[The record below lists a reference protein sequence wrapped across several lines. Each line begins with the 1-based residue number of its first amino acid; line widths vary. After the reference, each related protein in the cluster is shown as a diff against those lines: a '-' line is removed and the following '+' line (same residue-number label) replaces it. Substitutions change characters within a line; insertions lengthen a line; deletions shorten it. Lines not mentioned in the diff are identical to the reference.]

1 LAWQCCIYMIPYGF
15 VSERNTYELPAACGG
30 VISRAPGVVAC
41 SDPSRRLRHS
51 RAPSKLPND
60 HARHGCGCW
69 FQSTPLFFPHPP
81 RSVSRLRC
89 VLKIGARNLALTARA
104 REKTRATCVRGTGDE
119 RKSSPPCP
127 PISVLHT
134 STGQDKRKTFSTSNS
149 QSTLKSRGEGEEGG
163 TFSFVARWYSCFIRH
178 RVCET
183 FGMRSHLG
191 WSNLFVKV

>member
-1 LAWQCCIYMIPYGF
+1 LAWQCCNYMIPYGF
-15 VSERNTYELPAACGG
+15 VSERNTYELPAACGE

-41 SDPSRRLRHS
+41 SDSSRRLRHS

-89 VLKIGARNLALTARA
+89 VLKIGVRNLALTARA

-119 RKSSPPCP
+119 RKSSPPAPQFQCCILRP
-127 PISVLHT
+127 N
-134 STGQDKRKTFSTSNS
+134 KTKEKHSAQAIVS
-149 QSTLKSRGEGEEGG
+149 Q
-163 TFSFVARWYSCFIRH
+163 H
-178 RVCET
+178 
-183 FGMRSHLG
+183 
-191 WSNLFVKV
+191 